1 MINVRTDLALEAREI
16 YKESH
21 KDERDIDG
29 IEVLEETDKDIK
41 VTTVKVKNDDGAKKL
56 GKPKGNYVTIDIPQF
71 TAYDGETMDRV
82 SEVVAEVLSRM
93 IEIDVEKTILVV
105 GLGNWQVT
113 PDALG
118 PKVTQGIMVTRH
130 LKTVMPEA
138 IDNSVRP
145 VCSISP
151 GVLGVTGVETVEI
164 IKGVVER
171 VKPDLVICID
181 ALAARDS
188 KRVNSTI
195 QIGDTGIS
203 PGAGVGN
210 NRKRINEENL
220 GLVKSLNK
228 ALKLCNGDF
237 IARMD
242 ADDFSDSKRF
252 EEQIKFLNENP
263 DISLCATGV
272 TIMNEDGCDL
282 YKAKIYGTTP
292 KKAEKSL
299 IYRNVF
305 PHGSWMF
312 RREILDKIYGY
323 REIPQAEDYELLFR
337 MLDMG
342 EKIAVLPKYLFK
354 YRLRT
359 NGISFKSLYNQKK
372 MMIEIKNKYIQCK
385 NDKKEFIFN
394 LQKDINTSE
403 EEIEKYLKYQNIYT
417 ESISQIRT
425 KKRFIEFKNI
435 IKVFIKCSYKREE
448 LKSIIALKLINK

>member
-171 VKPDLVICID
+171 VKPDMVICID
-181 ALAARDS
+181 ALAAR
-188 KRVNSTI
+188 RVE
-195 QIGDTGIS
+195 IGR
-203 PGAGVGN
+203 AHV
-210 NRKRINEENL
+210 
-220 GLVKSLNK
+220 
-228 ALKLCNGDF
+228 
-237 IARMD
+237 
-242 ADDFSDSKRF
+242 
-252 EEQIKFLNENP
+252 
-263 DISLCATGV
+263 
-272 TIMNEDGCDL
+272 
-282 YKAKIYGTTP
+282 
-292 KKAEKSL
+292 
-299 IYRNVF
+299 
-305 PHGSWMF
+305 
-312 RREILDKIYGY
+312 
-323 REIPQAEDYELLFR
+323 
-337 MLDMG
+337 
-342 EKIAVLPKYLFK
+342 
-354 YRLRT
+354 
-359 NGISFKSLYNQKK
+359 
-372 MMIEIKNKYIQCK
+372 
-385 NDKKEFIFN
+385 
-394 LQKDINTSE
+394 
-403 EEIEKYLKYQNIYT
+403 
-417 ESISQIRT
+417 
-425 KKRFIEFKNI
+425 
-435 IKVFIKCSYKREE
+435 
-448 LKSIIALKLINK
+448 